1 MNKELTFR
9 KATEGDI
16 PNIVKMLADDE
27 LGSKREDYKVPI
39 QYIFLDL

>member
-1 MNKELTFR
+1 MEQSYNKELIFR

-27 LGSKREDYKVPI
+27 LGSKREDYKLSLI
-39 QYIFLDL
+39 HI